1 MAQILDAAALQP
13 EFRRRQVARGDR
25 GPVQSAMRRLKIE
38 YYRSDWVKHHRWMVK
53 QRLERK
59 AQRRA
64 RRWLVPDLIL
74 SPAVMIAGFWLFIT
88 ALNSWRTPQ
97 VWAWLVAAFVGSALV
112 IGAGFAVHRYFYR
125 RRQDEIH
132 RAEEAAKWKAIPLGE
147 YRGVMPD
154 PVFNLIEQ
162 IRAEVPEAEFE
173 LEVIERPLYVML
185 AVVTVG
191 HRYVICTYGPPSY
204 ND

>member
-1 MAQILDAAALQP
+1 MAQILDEAALQP
-13 EFRRRQVARGDR
+13 EFRRRQVARGDK

-38 YYRSDWVKHHRWMVK
+38 YYRSEWVKRHRWMVE
-53 QRLERK
+53 QRLARR

-74 SPAVMIAGFWLFIT
+74 SPATMIAGLWLFIT
-88 ALNSWRTPQ
+88 VLNSWRSPQ
-97 VWAWLVAAFVGSALV
+97 VWAWFVAVVVGSSLV
-112 IGAGFAVHRYFYR
+112 VGAGYAVHRYFYR

-132 RAEEAAKWKAIPLGE
+132 LAEEEATWKTVPLGE

-154 PVFNLIEQ
+154 PVFNLVLE
-162 IRAEVPEAEFE
+162 IRAEAPEAEFE
-173 LEVIERPLYVML
+173 LEVIEKPLYVML

-191 HRYVICTYGPPSY
+191 HRYVICTYGPPNY